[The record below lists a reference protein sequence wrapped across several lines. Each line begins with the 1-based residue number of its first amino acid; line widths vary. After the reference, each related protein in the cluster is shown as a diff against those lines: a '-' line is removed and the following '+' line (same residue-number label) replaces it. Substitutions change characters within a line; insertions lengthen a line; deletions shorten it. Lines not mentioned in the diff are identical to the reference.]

1 MNFSSAAKIDP
12 QYDMLYNISL
22 FENNGIQKIQ
32 KIRIPEMSEML
43 ERSEMQHIPERNS
56 FPVRDEINFRDLG
69 GYRSADGRTVRRG
82 CFYRSGGIYKMN
94 AQELVFLKSLHI
106 RTLLDLRTKE
116 EAAKKPDPVIPDVMI
131 LQHSGVV
138 SDGGDEIDFSP
149 AGMKQL
155 GEAGLTQIKNMHR
168 YYQMM
173 PFHNEAFHILM
184 QEVVSGNVPVL
195 FHCAT
200 GKDRTGVAAMIL
212 LLLLGVPEQTVLQ
225 DYLLSNFYRRD
236 VIRRHMEE
244 NQAVIR
250 QHPEREALLQLQHGV
265 SPKIGR
271 EILENIRKT
280 CGGYDGYF
288 EKEYGLGQAEVEK
301 LRNRYLD

>member
-1 MNFSSAAKIDP
+1 
-12 QYDMLYNISL
+12 
-22 FENNGIQKIQ
+22 
-32 KIRIPEMSEML
+32 MSEML

-69 GYRSADGRTVRRG
+69 GYRSADGRTVRWG

-173 PFHNEAFHILM
+173 PFHNEAFHILV

-244 NQAVIR
+244 NQAVIC

>member
-1 MNFSSAAKIDP
+1 
-12 QYDMLYNISL
+12 
-22 FENNGIQKIQ
+22 
-32 KIRIPEMSEML
+32 
-43 ERSEMQHIPERNS
+43 
-56 FPVRDEINFRDLG
+56 
-69 GYRSADGRTVRRG
+69 
-82 CFYRSGGIYKMN
+82 MN

-173 PFHNEAFHILM
+173 PFHNEAFHILV

-244 NQAVIR
+244 NQAVIC